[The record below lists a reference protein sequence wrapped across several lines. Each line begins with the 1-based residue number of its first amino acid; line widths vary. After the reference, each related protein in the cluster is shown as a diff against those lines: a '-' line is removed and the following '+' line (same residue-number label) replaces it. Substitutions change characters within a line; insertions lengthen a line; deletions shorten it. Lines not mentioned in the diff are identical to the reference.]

1 MGQLYVNERDIV
13 VPGQLLAD
21 GMDYLPSSGVY
32 REPEK
37 IISTLL
43 GLVNLE
49 GRLIKIIPLR
59 GRYMPKIGD
68 IVIGRV
74 VEMTFSNWFVD
85 IGCTNN
91 GVLSLSEVEEYV
103 EKGTD
108 LSTYYD
114 FGDYIVARISN
125 VMRNNIDLS
134 MRGPSLR
141 KLAPGRLLTI
151 NSSKV
156 PRLIGKQGSMI
167 SLIKMKTGCK
177 ILVGQNGV
185 IWVQGN
191 PNNEMLVQETVKLVD
206 ERAHIEGLTEYVTH
220 FLDDEVKKR
229 NLEVLPPVPE
239 EEGHHAESSEHS
251 DQGQGEYR
259 EYHGGGGGYRGR
271 SDHGRGGYGGGYGGG
286 YQRREHQ
293 DFRQDRQDFR
303 RPMRR
308 RPDHLLPR
316 GMRR

>member
-21 GMDYLPSSGVY
+21 GMDYLPSSGAY
-32 REPEK
+32 RENER

-134 MRGPSLR
+134 MRGPGLR
-141 KLAPGRLLTI
+141 KLTPGRLLTI

-167 SLIKMKTGCK
+167 SLLKMKTGCK

-185 IWVQGN
+185 IWVQGH
-191 PNNEMLVQETVKLVD
+191 PQNEMLVQETVKLVD
-206 ERAHIEGLTEYVTH
+206 ERAHTEGLTEYITS
-220 FLDDEVKKR
+220 FLDEEVKKR
-229 NLEVLPPVPE
+229 NLEVLPPTPE
-239 EEGHHAESSEHS
+239 DEGRHTETSE
-251 DQGQGEYR
+251 QGDQGEYR
-259 EYHGGGGGYRGR
+259 EHRGGGGGGYRGR
-271 SDHGRGGYGGGYGGG
+271 SDHGRGGNGGGYGGG

-293 DFRQDRQDFR
+293 DFRQDFR

-308 RPDHLLPR
+308 RPDHLLPQ